1 MRIRGRQVRETDV
14 LGFRTCSCE
23 AVLGRGICMTSLDT
37 VMTHYLPNGQV
48 GVESDQRVD
57 PAEVN
62 PEALHPG
69 EAGR

>member
-1 MRIRGRQVRETDV
+1 
-14 LGFRTCSCE
+14 
-23 AVLGRGICMTSLDT
+23 MTSLDT

-48 GVESDQRVD
+48 GVECDQRVD